1 MIISTQFI
9 KTCKCISS
17 SFLLVLL
24 IHLLPENYFWFLRNV
39 ICYNL
44 MNSLLVLKD
53 FWLLLTTPVQ
63 TKPTLS
69 RCWPLW
75 DATFNETEK
84 PHSSDQKYSW
94 RSKTTK
100 QQQCRP
106 QSEIQNRE
114 STRRKQHIRYQERLN
129 MHHIRFYHRSILHSE
144 EKCDTPHAVLMF
156 VKIDLVYY
164 WSAECCCN

>member
-1 MIISTQFI
+1 MYLKLIF
-9 KTCKCISS
+9 TCT
-17 SFLLVLL
+17 FDTFVARNLLL
-24 IHLLPENYFWFLRNV
+24 ILKKCHMWQS
-39 ICYNL
+39 NL
-44 MNSLLVLKD
+44 NSMSLLVLKD
-53 FWLLLTTPVQ
+53 FWLLFTTPVQ
-63 TKPTLS
+63 PKPTLS